1 MPLPKDDDDDDN
13 FQPEQEEEFFAT
25 AAKKKK
31 GKGPKKTAKKTSHLR
46 PALVP
51 KSLRLIE
58 EAGDADE
65 FMALSLPDSQLPKR
79 RFCCVCGLLAGYRC
93 RVCTQNFCCLKCDEA
108 HKVSRQEKGRR
119 GKVVVAEFLLVRQE
133 MRCLKFQR

>member
-1 MPLPKDDDDDDN
+1 MPNDDDDDDN

-31 GKGPKKTAKKTSHLR
+31 GKGPKKAPKKTSHLR

-58 EAGDADE
+58 EAGDAEE
-65 FMALSLPDSQLPKR
+65 FVALSFPGSQLPHR
-79 RFCCVCGLLAGYRC
+79 RFCCVCGLLACYRC
-93 RVCTQNFCCLKCDEA
+93 KTCAQCFCCIKCDEA
-108 HKVSRQEKGRR
+108 HKVTREADRARVESDTPS
-119 GKVVVAEFLLVRQE
+119 FQE
-133 MRCLKFQR
+133 MRCLKFTR